1 MRKLNFKRWSSEKI
15 SQRIFYFIVGLS
27 VVVFGLFFLIGYD
40 MPFEE
45 NPDFVAP
52 LFTDV
57 LLSLMCLLL
66 LASFLLAVWAVVHTY
81 RSSGQVDEVSQS
93 HGIRGRRISQVTWG
107 VTAVLLIVTFIL
119 GSSSPLLVNG
129 QNYQDWLWLKV
140 SDMLVYSTVI
150 MLVVAVASVL
160 FGATRYIRKDNG
172 HDS

>member
-66 LASFLLAVWAVVHTY
+66 LVSFLLAVWAVVHTY
-81 RSSGQVDEVSQS
+81 RSSGQVGEVSQS

-140 SDMLVYSTVI
+140 SDMLVFSTVI
-150 MLVVAVASVL
+150 MLVVAVAAVL
-160 FGATRYIRKDNG
+160 FGATRYIRKGNG
-172 HDS
+172 HDC

>member
-107 VTAVLLIVTFIL
+107 VTVVLLIVTFVL

-150 MLVVAVASVL
+150 MLVVAVAAVL
-160 FGATRYIRKDNG
+160 FGATRYIRKGNG
-172 HDS
+172 HDC

>member
-93 HGIRGRRISQVTWG
+93 YGIRGRRISQVTWG

-140 SDMLVYSTVI
+140 SDMLVYSTII
-150 MLVVAVASVL
+150 MLVVAVAAVL
-160 FGATRYIRKDNG
+160 FGATRYIRKGNG
-172 HDS
+172 HDC

>member
-66 LASFLLAVWAVVHTY
+66 LVSFLLAIWAVVHTY
-81 RSSGQVDEVSQS
+81 RSSRQVDEVSQS

-107 VTAVLLIVTFIL
+107 VTVVLLIVTFVL

-150 MLVVAVASVL
+150 MLVVAVAAVL
-160 FGATRYIRKDNG
+160 FGATRYIRKGNG
-172 HDS
+172 HDC

>member
-1 MRKLNFKRWSSEKI
+1 MRKLNFKGWSSEKI

-66 LASFLLAVWAVVHTY
+66 LVSFLLAIWAVVHTY

-107 VTAVLLIVTFIL
+107 VTVVLLIVTFVL

-150 MLVVAVASVL
+150 MLVVAVAAVL
-160 FGATRYIRKDNG
+160 FGATRYIRKGNG
-172 HDS
+172 HDC